1 MKIYEVVDKDNPY
14 NTWYSFAVDLQALDK
29 LYSFVMKTSNNFN
42 LPSEIFDEDELL
54 FLLTSLSK
62 IEENVNTFIPPE
74 NEWYQKT
81 KQLSTY
87 LKG

>member
-1 MKIYEVVDKDNPY
+1 
-14 NTWYSFAVDLQALDK
+14 
-29 LYSFVMKTSNNFN
+29 MKTSNNFN